1 MMAVRNV
8 VDLGRKIWHENS
20 QASILAVKA
29 DTLEVIL
36 RNFIRDLCIAWAVE
50 SRAPKTV
57 KDTHQWLIVIKHKEK
72 VHQGPVLACIGGR
85 HTGLGWRPAFV

>member
-8 VDLGRKIWHENS
+8 VDLRGKIWYENS

-36 RNFIRDLCIAWAVE
+36 RNFIRDLYVTWVVK
-50 SRAPKTV
+50 SVAPKTV
-57 KDTHQWLIVIKHKEK
+57 KDTHQRLIIIKHKEK
-72 VHQGPVLACIGGR
+72 VH
-85 HTGLGWRPAFV
+85 